1 MSNKWTP
8 PLRTVWTLDK
18 KREKKILILTL
29 DLEVHRKNGGEK
41 QKEKQPY
48 FQQSQWTSKT
58 NNVEKNS
65 KEKDKEKSQ
74 EISEISEIAFLAS
87 RPNLSMDNYNRTI
100 LLEAVNDLVHQLQRH
115 KRQKRIVY
123 NPDECNINLPDKS
136 GIVGRNC
143 WNGYF
148 VSQAT
153 YGLKWHNGAKWRVL
167 VNKKIVGEIFV
178 GRFKM
183 SMKAD
188 LKTLDDKL
196 GDLLHRAHILVGTT
210 QEESRDNSIHEK
222 LSIRLS
228 QFESYICETQKKNS
242 EIVAENPL
250 ETQIHKNEFFFH
262 DENNIRGN
270 FVANCLETLESLQY
284 TLMDINDIK
293 EHEQIENTRSLETE
307 PEFLGIRDLRLVHT
321 MLEIV
326 ITWGVYPC
334 LLPGVGVPLSRRT
347 RSRYIQNELLQ
358 DLTTEE
364 EKVNNKTS
372 LYSLYCQLYKFMR
385 SLTNIMLSKSSKST
399 IYTSVSSIL
408 FSKYLTDV
416 YGALLQLAYGPLP
429 TKQTMEVTLQIDDND
444 ELERMHK
451 DSMGMFRKVFESADS
466 FQSLEALTVLLGS
479 SPLHPSPKWFKNV
492 CGRFLSQILLRQN
505 GIRDVMDFMIGG
517 ESEVNLSKLETISKL
532 ILSVP
537 SQVKSVEQYFSVV
550 CPQLLS
556 LVQSTSNPPGNSQS
570 TTPMIASVSA
580 FTIIRMAN
588 KYPELSKK
596 FIITKIFNSLWKWWG
611 IASEEFDQIV
621 GKNSTVIPFELDPLI
636 MDEQT
641 LQTTITVIHRIL
653 VGSEPVPD
661 LIQMFLEDAIAPL
674 YHLYAFTCSS
684 KSHLKD
690 TIFDILLSYYK
701 IMPVRE
707 GIIALKEIVF
717 RKNKKRKAPAI
728 GEIGELY
735 FAPGSSGGV
744 VMRLRLNALNLSD
757 TTTSVDVDV
766 FVNFLKSIANN
777 ELSGDFFMYLLSEYT
792 SSLAQQ
798 QNYSH
803 NINSRRIFTLLH
815 LVLTMIDGLG
825 SSILQKPGQMISFVN
840 NVLESYHQKGA
851 NIEEER
857 KNIRNSGIL
866 GELSNIVNDDDVDGE
881 VSIEGD
887 NDDEELLSLALML
900 LSSLLQ
906 EHKNLSIQDL
916 HILNLVF
923 DNLEPLQNHS
933 SSSIQSLVRNLRL
946 TISARNASESSS
958 LNSEESIQ
966 RQESLKKYQEA
977 MDALQDEIL
986 PIKARGIVMLKEMV
1000 LEKDPLMSEDV
1011 NLSRVLDIFIQM
1023 IQDEES
1029 FIYLNAVKG
1038 LSSLTDVYGEK
1049 IMRKLMTIYSNND
1062 QKIDNR
1068 LRIGE
1073 AILQTIQRCG
1083 EALGKYITTILPP
1096 LLHVLNRDQNVDL
1109 RVSALSIIGCAC
1121 ETSPLALTTFF
1132 RDVVDWVLNILD
1144 IQKEVEVR
1152 RASIVLLISLFRGL
1166 ASHSQSIYLIP
1177 SDLLQRTYRTLQYIE
1192 EIDKDEL
1199 TRYHAR
1205 IGISDLDVISQR
1217 ELFGEVH

>member
-1 MSNKWTP
+1 MAM
-8 PLRTVWTLDK
+8 
-18 KREKKILILTL
+18 
-29 DLEVHRKNGGEK
+29 KN
-41 QKEKQPY
+41 
-48 FQQSQWTSKT
+48 
-58 NNVEKNS
+58 
-65 KEKDKEKSQ
+65 
-74 EISEISEIAFLAS
+74 
-87 RPNLSMDNYNRTI
+87 
-100 LLEAVNDLVHQLQRH
+100 
-115 KRQKRIVY
+115 
-123 NPDECNINLPDKS
+123 
-136 GIVGRNC
+136 
-143 WNGYF
+143 
-148 VSQAT
+148 
-153 YGLKWHNGAKWRVL
+153 
-167 VNKKIVGEIFV
+167 
-178 GRFKM
+178 
-183 SMKAD
+183 D
-188 LKTLDDKL
+188 LKTLDNKL
-196 GDLLHRAHILVGTT
+196 LDLLHRAHILVGTT
-210 QEESRDNSIHEK
+210 QEESKDSSIHEK

-228 QFESYICETQKKNS
+228 QFESCICETQENGS
-242 EIVAENPL
+242 EIAAENPL
-250 ETQIHKNEFFFH
+250 ETQIHKPEVCFH

-270 FVANCLETLESLQY
+270 FVAKCLETLESLQY
-284 TLMDINDIK
+284 TLMDINDIE
-293 EHEQIENTRSLETE
+293 EHRQIESTKPLETD

-347 RSRYIQNELLQ
+347 KSSYIQN
-358 DLTTEE
+358 D
-364 EKVNNKTS
+364 
-372 LYSLYCQLYKFMR
+372 
-385 SLTNIMLSKSSKST
+385 I
-399 IYTSVSSIL
+399 
-408 FSKYLTDV
+408 

-429 TKQTMEVTLQIDDND
+429 IKQTVAVTPHNDDNN
-444 ELERMHK
+444 ELERIHK
-451 DSMGMFRKVFESADS
+451 ESVGMFRKVFQSADS

-479 SPLHPSPKWFKNV
+479 SPLHPSPKWFKSV
-492 CGRFLSQILLRQN
+492 CGRFLSQILLRPS
-505 GIRDVMDFMIGG
+505 GIRDVMEFMIGG
-517 ESEVNLSKLETISKL
+517 ENEVNLAKLETISKL

-556 LVQSTSNPPGNSQS
+556 LVQSILNPSGSS
-570 TTPMIASVSA
+570 KSATPAIASVAS
-580 FTIIRMAN
+580 FTIIRMTN

-596 FIITKIFNSLWKWWG
+596 FIITKIFDSLWKWWG
-611 IASEEFDQIV
+611 ITSEEYNKII
-621 GKNSTVIPFELDPLI
+621 GNSSTVTSSELDPLI
-636 MDEQT
+636 MNEQT

-661 LIQMFLEDAIAPL
+661 LIQIFLEDAIAPL

-690 TIFDILLSYYK
+690 TIFDILLSYFK
-701 IMPVRE
+701 IVSVSE
-707 GIIALKEIVF
+707 GITALKQIVF
-717 RKNKKRKAPAI
+717 RKNKKWKAPTI
-728 GEIGELY
+728 GEIGEVY

-744 VMRLRLNALNLSD
+744 VMRLRLNSLDLSD
-757 TTTSVDVDV
+757 MTTSIDVDV
-766 FVNFLKSIANN
+766 FIDFLKAIANK

-803 NINSRRIFTLLH
+803 KIDSRRIFTLLH
-815 LVLTMIDGLG
+815 LVLAMIDGLG

-851 NIEEER
+851 NTEKEKKGI
-857 KNIRNSGIL
+857 NNSGIL
-866 GELSNIVNDDDVDGE
+866 GELGNIVNDEDVDGE
-881 VSIEGD
+881 VSVESD
-887 NDDEELLSLALML
+887 DDDEELLSLALML

-933 SSSIQSLVRNLRL
+933 SSSIQSLARNLRL
-946 TISARNASESSS
+946 TISARSASRSSL

-986 PIKARGIVMLKEMV
+986 PIKARGIVILKEMV
-1000 LEKDPLMSEDV
+1000 LEKDPLMNEDV
-1011 NLSRVLDIFIQM
+1011 NLNRVLDIFIQM

-1038 LSSLTDVYGEK
+1038 LSSLTDIHGEK
-1049 IMRKLMTIYSNND
+1049 IMRKLMTIYSNNN

-1096 LLHVLNRDQNVDL
+1096 LLHVLNKDQNVNL

-1144 IQKEVEVR
+1144 VQKEVEVR
-1152 RASIVLLISLFRGL
+1152 R

-1205 IGISDLDVISQR
+1205 IGISDLDITSQG
-1217 ELFGEVH
+1217 ELFGKVD

>member
-1 MSNKWTP
+1 MAM
-8 PLRTVWTLDK
+8 
-18 KREKKILILTL
+18 
-29 DLEVHRKNGGEK
+29 KN
-41 QKEKQPY
+41 
-48 FQQSQWTSKT
+48 
-58 NNVEKNS
+58 
-65 KEKDKEKSQ
+65 
-74 EISEISEIAFLAS
+74 
-87 RPNLSMDNYNRTI
+87 
-100 LLEAVNDLVHQLQRH
+100 
-115 KRQKRIVY
+115 
-123 NPDECNINLPDKS
+123 
-136 GIVGRNC
+136 
-143 WNGYF
+143 
-148 VSQAT
+148 
-153 YGLKWHNGAKWRVL
+153 
-167 VNKKIVGEIFV
+167 
-178 GRFKM
+178 
-183 SMKAD
+183 D
-188 LKTLDDKL
+188 LKTLDNKL
-196 GDLLHRAHILVGTT
+196 LDLLHRAHILVGTT
-210 QEESRDNSIHEK
+210 QEESKDSSIHEK

-228 QFESYICETQKKNS
+228 QFESCICETQENGS
-242 EIVAENPL
+242 EIAAENPL
-250 ETQIHKNEFFFH
+250 ETQIHKPEVCFH

-270 FVANCLETLESLQY
+270 FVAKCLETLESLQY
-284 TLMDINDIK
+284 TLMDINDIE
-293 EHEQIENTRSLETE
+293 EHRQIESTKPLETD

-347 RSRYIQNELLQ
+347 KSSYIQNELLQ

-364 EKVNNKTS
+364 NKSNNMASSYS
-372 LYSLYCQLYKFMR
+372 LYSQLYKFMR
-385 SLTNIMLSKSSKST
+385 SLTNIMLSNSSKSR

-408 FSKYLTDV
+408 FSKYLADI

-429 TKQTMEVTLQIDDND
+429 IKQTVAVTPHNDDNN
-444 ELERMHK
+444 ELERIHK
-451 DSMGMFRKVFESADS
+451 ESVGMFRKVFQSADS

-479 SPLHPSPKWFKNV
+479 SPLHPSPKWFKSV
-492 CGRFLSQILLRQN
+492 CGRFLSQILLRPS
-505 GIRDVMDFMIGG
+505 GIRDVMEFMIGG
-517 ESEVNLSKLETISKL
+517 ENEVNLAKLETISKL

-556 LVQSTSNPPGNSQS
+556 LVQSILNPSGSS
-570 TTPMIASVSA
+570 KSATPAIASVAS
-580 FTIIRMAN
+580 FTIIRMTN

-596 FIITKIFNSLWKWWG
+596 FIITKIFDSLWKWWG
-611 IASEEFDQIV
+611 ITSEEYNKII
-621 GKNSTVIPFELDPLI
+621 GNSSTVTSSELDPLI
-636 MDEQT
+636 MNEQT

-661 LIQMFLEDAIAPL
+661 LIQIFLEDAIAPL
-674 YHLYAFTCSS
+674 YHLYDFTCSS

-690 TIFDILLSYYK
+690 TIFDILLSYFK
-701 IMPVRE
+701 IVSVSE
-707 GIIALKEIVF
+707 GITALKQIVF
-717 RKNKKRKAPAI
+717 RKNKKWKAPTI
-728 GEIGELY
+728 GEIGEVY

-744 VMRLRLNALNLSD
+744 VMRLRLNSLDLSD
-757 TTTSVDVDV
+757 MTTSIDVDV
-766 FVNFLKSIANN
+766 FIDFLKAIANK

-803 NINSRRIFTLLH
+803 KIDSRRIFTLLH
-815 LVLTMIDGLG
+815 LVLAMIDGLG

-851 NIEEER
+851 NTEKEKKGI
-857 KNIRNSGIL
+857 NNSGIL
-866 GELSNIVNDDDVDGE
+866 GELGNIVNDEDVDGE
-881 VSIEGD
+881 VSVESD
-887 NDDEELLSLALML
+887 DDDEELLSLALML

-933 SSSIQSLVRNLRL
+933 SSSIQSLARNLRL
-946 TISARNASESSS
+946 TISARSASRSSL

-986 PIKARGIVMLKEMV
+986 PIKARGIVILKEMV
-1000 LEKDPLMSEDV
+1000 LEKDPLMNEDV
-1011 NLSRVLDIFIQM
+1011 NLNRVLDIFIQM

-1038 LSSLTDVYGEK
+1038 LSSLTDIHGEK
-1049 IMRKLMTIYSNND
+1049 IMRKLMTIYSNNN

-1096 LLHVLNRDQNVDL
+1096 LLHVLNKDQNVNL

-1144 IQKEVEVR
+1144 VQKEVEVR

-1205 IGISDLDVISQR
+1205 IGISDLDITSQG
-1217 ELFGEVH
+1217 ELFGKVD